1 MNSHPKD
8 ILTASIPTAATL
20 TLSQI
25 HLVVGIIGGIL
36 GIAYLVWKWR
46 REANR
51 KN

>member
-1 MNSHPKD
+1 MNSHEKD

-25 HLVVGIIGGIL
+25 HLFVGIVGGL
-36 GIAYLVWKWR
+36 VGIAYLIWKWR
-46 REANR
+46 REALR